1 MALNP
6 ACQTF
11 IPMLSPYID
20 GELSPAE
27 RVNVERHLAV
37 CHDCAARTADLRA
50 ESGLVR
56 VGLDMA
62 ADEVDFKG
70 FSQQVMARLT
80 PYRPPLLERLRV
92 SLSEMFL
99 YQRTAMLS
107 SVATAAVVALV
118 ASVAL
123 LWERTP
129 TGYAR
134 PQMMV
139 ESVTTEPGA
148 RVAPVVMTT
157 DQGDAIIWLVDSDVS
172 GPGEGATPGDDDDD
186 EDDEEDATPAPAPGA
201 PGGQVLD
208 QKRPNGGEL

>member
-1 MALNP
+1 MVPNP

-20 GELSPAE
+20 GELTPAD

-37 CHDCAARTADLRA
+37 CHDCTARTADLRA

-80 PYRPPLLERLRV
+80 PYKPPLLERIRV

-99 YQRTAMLS
+99 YQRTTMVTS
-107 SVATAAVVALV
+107 MATAAVVALV
-118 ASVAL
+118 ASVAV

-134 PQMMV
+134 PQMAV
-139 ESVTTEPGA
+139 ESVTTEAGA
-148 RVAPVVMTT
+148 KVAPVVMTT
-157 DQGDAIIWLVDSDVS
+157 DQGDAIIWLVDSDAS
-172 GPGEGATPGDDDDD
+172 SPNEGAMPGDDDDD
-186 EDDEEDATPAPAPGA
+186 EDDEEDATPG
-201 PGGQVLD
+201 PGGGQQLNQ
-208 QKRPNGGEL
+208 QKPQGGEL